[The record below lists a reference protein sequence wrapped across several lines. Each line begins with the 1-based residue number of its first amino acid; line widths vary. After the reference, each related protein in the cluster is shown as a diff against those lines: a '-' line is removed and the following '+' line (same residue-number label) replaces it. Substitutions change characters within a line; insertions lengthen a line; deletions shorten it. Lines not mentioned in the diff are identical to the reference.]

1 MKLLWIGSLMVASS
15 LLGSSGI
22 AQPSPSQAE
31 VIAVESSGDPLAY
44 QFVVTIESP
53 DTGCDQYA
61 NWWEVLTPEGELLY
75 RRILFHSHV
84 DEQPFTRSGGAV
96 AISPEQEVIVR
107 AHMDPDGY
115 GVQAMK
121 GTVAEGF
128 EVVELPLDFAVD
140 VASQDPV
147 HPGCAF

>member
-1 MKLLWIGSLMVASS
+1 MKRLWIGILMISSS
-15 LLGSSGI
+15 LLGSPGT
-22 AQPSPSQAE
+22 AQPLSPQAE
-31 VIAVESSGDPLAY
+31 VIAVEISGDPLAY
-44 QFVVTIESP
+44 QFAVTIESP

-96 AISPEQEVIVR
+96 ALSPEQEVIVR
-107 AHMDPDGY
+107 AHLDPDGY
-115 GVQAMK
+115 GTQAMQ

-128 EVVELPLDFAVD
+128 ETVELPLDFAVD
-140 VASQDPV
+140 LASQDPV